1 MDTAAEVLNWV
12 AWAGVAFL
20 ALYLIV
26 DAARVES
33 TYDNDLLVSSVEGEI
48 EKEILIH
55 PETISAMEEEIAE
68 ETPSVDTGA
77 DNMKEVE

>member
-12 AWAGVAFL
+12 AWAAVALL
-20 ALYLIV
+20 ALYLIL

-55 PETISAMEEEIAE
+55 AETISAIEKEIAE

-77 DNMKEVE
+77 DKSKEVE

>member
-55 PETISAMEEEIAE
+55 PETVSAIEQEIAE
-68 ETPSVDTGA
+68 ETSSVDTGA
-77 DNMKEVE
+77 DRPKEVE